1 MAAFRPTGPTV
12 VVDGTARQVP
22 SDVQTG
28 FMQYRIRNPGTAAA
42 YFAWN
47 TPNIA
52 SGGTPT
58 MTLTAPVAG
67 TPQDNVI
74 GMIPLSVE
82 TFTLPARA
90 WFLATAGATVEVTPG
105 EGE

>member
-1 MAAFRPTGPTV
+1 MAPFRPTGPTV
-12 VVDGTARQVP
+12 TVDGTARQVV
-22 SDVQTG
+22 SDIPQNVQ
-28 FMQYRIRNPGTAAA
+28 QYRIRNLANVQA

-47 TPNIA
+47 TSKIA

-74 GMIPLSVE
+74 GMLPMSVE
-82 TFTLPARA
+82 TFTFPANA
-90 WFLATAGATVEVTPG
+90 WFLATAGAQFEVTPG